1 MGGKSRKTGGISLA
15 LIKRIKG
22 DGKKTDDAP
31 KKKCGKKIPADNWNP
46 FDLGETKCQ

>member
-15 LIKRIKG
+15 LIKRIKQG
-22 DGKKTDDAP
+22 DSKKDDAP

-46 FDLGETKCQ
+46 FDLGGTKCQ